1 MSIVENDPTTR
12 SRRKSQIYDLS
23 NSSLTPLEELP
34 RATQSNPLGFD
45 ELTLAR
51 REREIANIMK
61 DYPNVPPKFIE
72 TAWDFV
78 ATSKSEEDALEE
90 VKRWDKT
97 PAKPR
102 NPIQVDI

>member
-1 MSIVENDPTTR
+1 MSVVDV
-12 SRRKSQIYDLS
+12 S

-45 ELTLAR
+45 EVTLAR

-61 DYPNVPPKFIE
+61 DYPTVPPKFIE

>member
-1 MSIVENDPTTR
+1 MSSV
-12 SRRKSQIYDLS
+12 DLS
-23 NSSLTPLEELP
+23 NSSLIPLEEIP

-61 DYPNVPPKFIE
+61 DYPNVAPKFIE

-78 ATSKSEEDALEE
+78 ASSKSEEEALEQ
-90 VKRWDKT
+90 VKKWDKL
-97 PAKPR
+97 PANPR

>member
-1 MSIVENDPTTR
+1 MSVVDI
-12 SRRKSQIYDLS
+12 S

-45 ELTLAR
+45 EVTLAR

-61 DYPNVPPKFIE
+61 DYPTVPPKFIE

-97 PAKPR
+97 SAKPR
-102 NPIQVDI
+102 TLQIDI

>member
-1 MSIVENDPTTR
+1 MSLDV
-12 SRRKSQIYDLS
+12 S
-23 NSSLTPLEELP
+23 NSSLTPLKELP

-78 ATSKSEEDALEE
+78 ASSKTEEDALEQ
-90 VKRWDKT
+90 VKKWDRL

>member
-1 MSIVENDPTTR
+1 MSAVDI
-12 SRRKSQIYDLS
+12 S

-45 ELTLAR
+45 GVTLAR

-102 NPIQVDI
+102 NLQIEI

>member
-1 MSIVENDPTTR
+1 MSVVDI
-12 SRRKSQIYDLS
+12 S
-23 NSSLTPLEELP
+23 NSALTPLEELP

-45 ELTLAR
+45 EVTLAR

-78 ATSKSEEDALEE
+78 ASSKSEEEALEQ
-90 VKRWDKT
+90 VKKWDRL

>member
-1 MSIVENDPTTR
+1 MSLDV
-12 SRRKSQIYDLS
+12 S
-23 NSSLTPLEELP
+23 NSSLTPLKELP

-78 ATSKSEEDALEE
+78 ASSKSEEEALEQ
-90 VKRWDKT
+90 VKKWDKL

>member
-1 MSIVENDPTTR
+1 MSVVDI
-12 SRRKSQIYDLS
+12 S

>member
-1 MSIVENDPTTR
+1 MSVVDI
-12 SRRKSQIYDLS
+12 S

-45 ELTLAR
+45 EVTLAR

-61 DYPNVPPKFIE
+61 DYPTVPPKFIE
-72 TAWDFV
+72 IAWDFV